1 MIGPP
6 ALPYFSHLPCLRL
19 NRFRPFH
26 AMWRHERG
34 RSRRLFLSELWR
46 LRRLETF
53 RRLNLDVGVA
63 VDSGPGR
70 NEMAD
75 NDVFLQP

>member
-34 RSRRLFLSELWR
+34 RSRLFLSEIRR
-46 LRRLETF
+46 LRRLEALG
-53 RRLNLDVGVA
+53 RLDLDVGVT
-63 VDSGPGR
+63 VDPGPGR
-70 NEMAD
+70 NEVAD